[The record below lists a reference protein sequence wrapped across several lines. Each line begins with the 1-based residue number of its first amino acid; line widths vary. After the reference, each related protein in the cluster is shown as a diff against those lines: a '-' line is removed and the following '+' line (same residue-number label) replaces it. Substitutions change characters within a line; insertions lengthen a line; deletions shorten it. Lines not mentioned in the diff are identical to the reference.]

1 MIYLDNCATTKPYDE
16 VLKTFVEVNNNYYG
30 NPASIN
36 KYGKTVN
43 KLLNAARTQVADILG
58 VESDTI
64 YFTSCATESN
74 NIALLGSVEHKKD
87 FGNRI
92 IVSKIEHPS
101 VLETFRELEHR
112 GFILDYVNVDENGF
126 IDLEHLKSLLTKETI
141 LVSVMHVN
149 NIFGAIQPIEGIVEI
164 LKEYPKIHFH
174 VDGVQGVLKEKIDLT
189 MIDSYSISA
198 HKFHGLKGVGVLYLK
213 SRRTTHNITFG
224 GGQETGLRSGTVNVP
239 GAVSLAKALRLS
251 QEKVNDVKE
260 KHYGYKKLIVDELSA
275 IEHVII
281 NSPLQNDFVD
291 SIINISLPKIKGE
304 AIINALNER
313 GIMVS
318 TTSAC
323 SSRTF
328 HLNEALYAR
337 GLSKENIEGSIRVS
351 FSYETKLE
359 EVKKFIEIFRDEYY
373 KKFKEVIESG
383 I

>member
-36 KYGKTVN
+36 KYGKITN

-74 NIALLGSVEHKKD
+74 NIAILGSVEHKKD

-101 VLETFRELEHR
+101 VLETFRELERR
-112 GFILDYVNVDENGF
+112 GFILDYVDVDENGF

-224 GGQETGLRSGTVNVP
+224 GGQENGLRSGTVNVP
-239 GAVSLAKALRLS
+239 GAVSLAKALRLT
-251 QEKVNDVKE
+251 QEKVNDIKE
-260 KHYGYKKLIVDELSA
+260 KHYEYKKLIVDELSA

-337 GLSKENIEGSIRVS
+337 GLSRENIEGSIRVS

-359 EVKKFIEIFRDEYY
+359 EVKKFIEVFKDEYY
-373 KKFKEVIESG
+373 KKFKEVIGSG